1 MAKHDLILA
10 AALAVSSPHIVKLH
24 LRQHGI
30 TQKRAVIAI
39 FGKAIEIAGNS
50 KYAKNPVIFS

>member
-1 MAKHDLILA
+1 ME
-10 AALAVSSPHIVKLH
+10 
-24 LRQHGI
+24 LRK
-30 TQKRAVIAI
+30 KRAVIAI